1 MPLGAQGQ
9 INGPLSLASQGLPQI
24 ILTPQGQIINVTSLI
39 ERVGAIPIILLQ
51 MINLQSQVEQTQKLV
66 QLQLLQSQQPQ
77 WQLMQSQLLGQ
88 QLDQSKLQQ
97 GIPPLNQPIS
107 EISLLQQLQQLQQLK
122 SQQLQLQQLQQAQ
135 QLQQQQL
142 QQLQKSQKE
151 GQSTSPFINSTGT
164 SLQSKNDTLNSPFNP
179 LIYESPLLQQQQL
192 QQQLQQVQQL
202 QQQQLQQ
209 LQQVQQLQQ
218 QQLQQIQQSVVVQK
232 IPTSNNSSSP
242 LLADTVN
249 STSIKNNQSTTTKP
263 ADSVQPVNQTIA
275 RG

>member
-1 MPLGAQGQ
+1 MLLSIINIGYLTNYGNESFGQTGVNPSIPPGLILNPATNPSIPPGLILNPATNPSIPPGLIFPQWTMPLGAQGQ

-142 QQLQKSQKE
+142 QQLQKSQK
-151 GQSTSPFINSTGT
+151 
-164 SLQSKNDTLNSPFNP
+164 
-179 LIYESPLLQQQQL
+179 
-192 QQQLQQVQQL
+192 
-202 QQQQLQQ
+202 
-209 LQQVQQLQQ
+209 
-218 QQLQQIQQSVVVQK
+218 
-232 IPTSNNSSSP
+232 
-242 LLADTVN
+242 
-249 STSIKNNQSTTTKP
+249 
-263 ADSVQPVNQTIA
+263 
-275 RG
+275 